1 MKQGGQQ
8 VDQCSSSRQ
17 MQQKQSE
24 LRDSLGM
31 DPDAGKDWGKEENGA
46 TEDEMVG

>member
-1 MKQGGQQ
+1 MEQGGQQ